1 MQTFVCL
8 VSVIKENYGI
18 DRSIVLALSGLGGVG
33 GIAWKAENINYSLIY
48 SSLR

>member
-18 DRSIVLALSGLGGVG
+18 DRSIVLALSGLAGLGG
-33 GIAWKAENINYSLIY
+33 
-48 SSLR
+48 LRGRLKISIIH